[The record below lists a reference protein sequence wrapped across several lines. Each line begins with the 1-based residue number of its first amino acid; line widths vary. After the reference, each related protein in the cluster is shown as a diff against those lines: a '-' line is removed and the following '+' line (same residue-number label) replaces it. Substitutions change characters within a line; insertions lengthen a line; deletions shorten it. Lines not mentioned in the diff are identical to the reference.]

1 MRLAI
6 TAGLVGALLLARGQ
20 AAGLALMEIT
30 PAGARRS
37 FAAALIC
44 LPAFLAMRAFAWGS
58 MAEPMPLAR
67 PLAAELIGYVYGWVL
82 FVLVSLPVIAG
93 WGRAALWPRF
103 VVAWNWISVVQYL
116 AQVALALL
124 LTLGLPP
131 VIGQGL
137 TLAVVGYS
145 LWLEWFMARAALGI
159 SGGRAVGLVVMD
171 LALGMFIAGF
181 VLRMSTG

>member
-1 MRLAI
+1 
-6 TAGLVGALLLARGQ
+6 
-20 AAGLALMEIT
+20 MET
-30 PAGARRS
+30 TTAGARRS

-44 LPAFLAMRAFAWGS
+44 LPAFLALRFFAWAS
-58 MAEPMPLAR
+58 LEEPTLAIGR
-67 PLAAELIGYVYGWVL
+67 PLVAELTGYVYGWSL

-116 AQVALALL
+116 AQILL
-124 LTLGLPP
+124 SVLLVIGLPP
-131 VIGQGL
+131 IIGQGL

-171 LALGMFIAGF
+171 LALGLFIAGF
-181 VLRMSTG
+181 VLRLSTG